1 MNKSQKLSAKIS
13 YLLLSLSLLII
24 GLIGISR
31 LELRP
36 TLSLTWQTTDSG
48 IEIIHIDPN
57 AETPVRDINAGDILV
72 GIDNRS
78 VKDGREIEFYL
89 DTKITGESITLN
101 FLRNSDIYTISLI
114 LTPKW
119 DRRFII
125 MNLLLGILFWIV
137 GVFIYFKKP
146 LERSAR
152 VFSIGCLVTSAAIM
166 MVWWGYPYNNS
177 AIQDYL
183 PSFLYFIFY
192 PAVPAIVLYFSCIYP
207 EEKEL
212 LQRNK
217 LFHYLLFI
225 PCFAFVLLLEGSYLA
240 AIKLETY
247 SSIRTFFNAL
257 VGFRIYLIS
266 YMALSIF
273 FFLRSHKY
281 AVNREVRNRI
291 QWVLWSISLG
301 IAPFLLL
308 WTLPLALI
316 HRALIPEEINYLF
329 LMIIPLAISFSIVK
343 YRLFDIEIIINRS
356 IVYLLVTGIIVS
368 IYLLLSGFAGYFLET
383 INPSRTYISFTII
396 CTLIAAI
403 LFSPLKQRIQ
413 NLVDKTFYRLKY
425 NYRLAVK
432 DFGSAVFSTLDKTEL
447 LNLLM
452 EKINE
457 VIPVER
463 IALVLKTPASEDYE
477 LSCSYG
483 LNKNEKIE
491 LRFKLNSDLVKFIDE
506 HKTPMIR
513 KGRESFAPSIEL
525 PDVSILNKLGIEM
538 LIPIDFQHQLS
549 GFLIIGQK
557 LSKIKFSEEDIS
569 LLSTMLEESFI
580 ALERLRLQESMILE
594 RIEKEKLEEL
604 NELKSEFIS
613 HISHELRTPIT
624 AIFWS
629 VENLLDGVME
639 KPGPKV
645 IEYLEGISDNSKH
658 LGRMIENL
666 LDITKI
672 EAGKIDIYLEKL
684 ILYQE
689 VEKCCEIMKP
699 FCEEKDI
706 KIDFSCPDNLQI
718 KADPDYLR
726 TILINLLSNAIKY
739 SPKGSIVK
747 INTET
752 AIFDNEKKTVI
763 SVIDNGSG
771 IEKGKQKLIFERF
784 ERVRVKNGS
793 REKGLGLGLY
803 IVKKLVELQGG
814 EIRVESESNKGSTFT
829 VLFPMA

>member
-1 MNKSQKLSAKIS
+1 MDRSQKLPAKIS
-13 YLLLSLSLLII
+13 YLLLSLSLLAI

-31 LELRP
+31 LGLRP
-36 TLSLTWQTTDSG
+36 TLPFKWQTTDSG
-48 IEIIHIDPN
+48 IKIIHIDPN
-57 AETPVRDINAGDILV
+57 AKTPVRDINAGDILV
-72 GIDNRS
+72 GIDDRS
-78 VKDGREIEFYL
+78 VKDGQEIEYYL
-89 DTKITGESITLN
+89 DTKMTGESITLN
-101 FLRNSDIYTISLI
+101 FLRNSDVFTISLL

-119 DRRFII
+119 DSRFII

-137 GVFIYFKKP
+137 GVFIYFKKS

-152 VFSIGCLVTSAAIM
+152 VFSLGCLVTSAAIM

-192 PAVPAIVLYFSCIYP
+192 PAIPAIVLYFSCIYP

-212 LQRNK
+212 LHRNK
-217 LFHYLLFI
+217 LFHHLLFV
-225 PCFAFVLLLEGSYLA
+225 PCFVFVLLLEGSYLA

-247 SSIRTFFNAL
+247 SSIRTFLNAL
-257 VGFRIYLIS
+257 VAFRIYFIS

-273 FFLRSHKY
+273 SFFRSYKY

-291 QWVLWSISLG
+291 LWVLWSISLG

-316 HRALIPEEINYLF
+316 HRPLIPDEINYLF

-368 IYLLLSGFAGYFLET
+368 IYLLLTGFAGYFLGT
-383 INPSRTYISFTII
+383 MNPSRTYISFTII

-432 DFGSAVFSTLDKTEL
+432 DFGSAVFSTFDKTEL
-447 LNLLM
+447 QNLLM

-457 VIPVER
+457 VFPVER
-463 IALVLKTPASEDYE
+463 IALVLKNPASDDYE

-483 LNKNEKIE
+483 LNKNEKTV
-491 LRFKLNSDLVKFIDE
+491 LHFKQNSDLIKFIDE
-506 HKTPMIR
+506 NKSPMIR
-513 KGRESFAPSIEL
+513 KGRESFTPSIEL
-525 PDVSILNKLGIEM
+525 PNVSILNKLGIEM
-538 LIPIDFQHQLS
+538 LIPITFQYQLS
-549 GFLIIGQK
+549 GFLIIGKK
-557 LSKIKFSEEDIS
+557 LSKVKFSEEDIS

-580 ALERLRLQESMILE
+580 VLERLRLQESIILE

-613 HISHELRTPIT
+613 HVSHELQTPIT

-629 VENLLDGVME
+629 VENLLDGVMK

-645 IEYLEGISDNSKH
+645 TEYLEGISDSSKH

-666 LDITKI
+666 LDIAKI
-672 EAGKIDIYLEKL
+672 EAGKIEIYLKNL

-699 FCEEKDI
+699 FCEDKDI
-706 KIDFSCPDNLQI
+706 KIDMSFPDDMQI

-739 SPKGSIVK
+739 SPRGSIVK
-747 INTET
+747 IYAET
-752 AIFDNEKKTVI
+752 GMFDKEKKTAI
-763 SVIDNGSG
+763 SIIDNGSG
-771 IEKGKQKLIFERF
+771 IEKAKQKLIFERF
-784 ERVRVKNGS
+784 ERIRIKNGK

-814 EIRVESESNKGSTFT
+814 EIKVKSESNKGSTFT
-829 VLFPMA
+829 VLFPMG